1 LKIEPDNRKPLL
13 VWKSIESHLPGLAA
27 MARDLLCIP
36 IAGVGVE
43 RVFSLARD
51 MCGYRRGQ
59 LQPQTIRALLL
70 LYFSLVVESRVD
82 ELQKEL
88 YLTMNIDDMTEQEM
102 EAEISAREEDINIR
116 QDKIDTWDEDHY
128 ISDED
133 TEPFISKTT
142 RISDRIEY
150 IARKRR
156 RQNFSTQG
164 QELSVLEESQR
175 QELRRQLA
183 QHDQRNRLDPS
194 LWDIDVSDKED
205 SEDSG
210 GSGGSREYINRG
222 IDNVVLELPSLLEA
236 GQSRKPK
243 RLGRDILDS
252 FRDKRQRQM

>member
-1 LKIEPDNRKPLL
+1 
-13 VWKSIESHLPGLAA
+13 
-27 MARDLLCIP
+27 
-36 IAGVGVE
+36 
-43 RVFSLARD
+43 
-51 MCGYRRGQ
+51 
-59 LQPQTIRALLL
+59 
-70 LYFSLVVESRVD
+70 
-82 ELQKEL
+82 
-88 YLTMNIDDMTEQEM
+88 MNIDDITEQEM

-128 ISDED
+128 ISNED
-133 TEPFISKTT
+133 IEPFISKTT
-142 RISDRIEY
+142 RISDRKEY

-210 GSGGSREYINRG
+210 GSGGSGEYINRG

-243 RLGRDILDS
+243 RSGRDILDS